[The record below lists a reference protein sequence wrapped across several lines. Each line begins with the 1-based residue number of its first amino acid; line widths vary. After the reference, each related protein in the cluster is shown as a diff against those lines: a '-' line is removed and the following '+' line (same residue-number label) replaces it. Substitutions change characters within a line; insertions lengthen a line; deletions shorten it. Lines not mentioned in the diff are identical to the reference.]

1 MQCIGE
7 ASGGVYMGVGD
18 GYGFNWLIILHRDL
32 MQCLKTLYSLSDF
45 FNQSL
50 HYGILHLGTLIY
62 NNIKIVE
69 CSVSSI
75 LKADMQKIPISSTGR
90 K

>member
-1 MQCIGE
+1 
-7 ASGGVYMGVGD
+7 
-18 GYGFNWLIILHRDL
+18 
-32 MQCLKTLYSLSDF
+32 LKTLYSLSDF

-62 NNIKIVE
+62 NNIEIVE

-75 LKADMQKIPISSTGR
+75 LKADMQKIPVSSTGKKCTENICIFHR
-90 K
+90 LSCMEEDVQKTVASSET